1 VFRFHHRDLLFFGVG
16 AVTVYFASGL
26 ISKALF
32 LVALGALGWG
42 AWKWWNRPAPAIQ
55 PTR

>member
-1 VFRFHHRDLLFFGVG
+1 M
-16 AVTVYFASGL
+16 TVYFASGL